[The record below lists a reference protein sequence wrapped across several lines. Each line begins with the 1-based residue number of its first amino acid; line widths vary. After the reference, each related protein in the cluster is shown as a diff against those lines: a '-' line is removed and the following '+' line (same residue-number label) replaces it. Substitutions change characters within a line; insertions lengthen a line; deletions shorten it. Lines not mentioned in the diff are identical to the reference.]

1 MNNFPDYMKSI
12 EKMGAQLDTF
22 TATKLCSCLFYQL
35 APTALLLFDK
45 KHSFF
50 LFLFLL
56 RCNFACRERPASM
69 GRRLAI

>member
-1 MNNFPDYMKSI
+1 MSNFPDRMKSI
-12 EKMGAQLDTF
+12 EKIGVKSNTF

-56 RCNFACRERPASM
+56 RCNFASKEWPASM